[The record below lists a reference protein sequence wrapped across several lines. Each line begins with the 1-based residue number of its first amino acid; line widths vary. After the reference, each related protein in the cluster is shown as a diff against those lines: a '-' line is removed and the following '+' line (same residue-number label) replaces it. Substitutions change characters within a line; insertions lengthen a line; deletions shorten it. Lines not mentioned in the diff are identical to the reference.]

1 MVKLTVLY
9 DQPADV
15 AAFEKYYLET
25 HVPGGAQLP
34 NLVKFEINKAVG
46 DQPPYYRS
54 ADLYYEDMAS
64 LQACLASPMG
74 QGAVADLD
82 KFAKGRY
89 KVLITEITPV
99 KLPATTRA

>member
-9 DQPADV
+9 DQPEDA

-46 DQPPYYRS
+46 EQPPYYRT
-54 ADLYYEDMAS
+54 ADLYFDDMAS

-74 QGAVADLD
+74 QAAVADVD

-99 KLPATTRA
+99 KLAATTRA